1 MGADQWN
8 PMQLEE
14 GPMKKLIAIIAFTAS
29 VIATPA
35 FAQSPY
41 PDFRYGN
48 VFPFGYE
55 RTGSLYVAPWQRG
68 LYVYDMVPVNLWSA
82 YRNGGVVTG
91 GVQPNH

>member
-1 MGADQWN
+1 
-8 PMQLEE
+8 
-14 GPMKKLIAIIAFTAS
+14 MKKLIAIIAFTAS

-41 PDFRYGN
+41 QDFRTGY
-48 VFPFGYE
+48 VSPYGYE
-55 RTGSLYVAPWQRG
+55 RTVVPYNSVAPWQG
-68 LYVYDMVPVNLWSA
+68 GPYLYDMLPGDPW